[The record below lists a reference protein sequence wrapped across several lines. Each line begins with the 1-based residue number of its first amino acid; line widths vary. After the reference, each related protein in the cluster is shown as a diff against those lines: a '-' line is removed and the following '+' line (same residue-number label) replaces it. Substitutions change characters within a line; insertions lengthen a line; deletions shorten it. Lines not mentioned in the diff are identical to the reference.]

1 MAQQVKD
8 PALSLQGPGC
18 LPRRRFD
25 PWPGNFRLMCVWTK
39 KKKKIKKQNN
49 NQPRKTTTLGSPEAL
64 QPDVNCSPSAAC
76 HPTQSLPRKGS
87 RLSTIT
93 SSKQG

>member
-39 KKKKIKKQNN
+39 KKKKNQKAKQQPTPQNN
-49 NQPRKTTTLGSPEAL
+49 NSG
-64 QPDVNCSPSAAC
+64 
-76 HPTQSLPRKGS
+76 
-87 RLSTIT
+87 
-93 SSKQG
+93 